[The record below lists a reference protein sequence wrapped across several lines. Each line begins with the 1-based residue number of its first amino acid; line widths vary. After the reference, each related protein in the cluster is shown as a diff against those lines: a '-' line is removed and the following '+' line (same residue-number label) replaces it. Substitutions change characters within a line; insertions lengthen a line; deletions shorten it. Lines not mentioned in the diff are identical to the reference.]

1 MAQIPPAP
9 NKYDRELARL
19 KDDLQRFYPDTDAQN
34 RRIIH
39 QPIQLAQRAV
49 VIANASEDAA
59 WRAFLRAE
67 TLRPNAN
74 ADWVGGWQLGTGA
87 HARTG
92 VWVRVAG
99 ATGSVQE
106 RMVIKEV
113 DCAPATVPREVAV
126 HTRLRSPQSLQ
137 QSRHLV
143 ELISHAPDL
152 RDPAN
157 PRYRLYLEFCP
168 HGDLMD
174 LMVDQYGKG
183 RNRFLFESLVQAARD
198 LETAVPGDVVV
209 HGDLKPENV
218 FLSDPDPNSWR
229 LYPTIKMADFD
240 GSRIT
245 NAADPGNPG
254 AFWGDAMTDGMIMYA
269 SLTLRSPVQP
279 LIHPSRTWGNVLD
292 NRRVYDIDPDNR
304 YTQELKNQIRD
315 CLRYNPAYRPTA
327 QDLLIDFALHRG
339 GERGAWIRPQAGY

>member
-183 RNRFLFESLVQAARD
+183 RNR
-198 LETAVPGDVVV
+198 
-209 HGDLKPENV
+209 
-218 FLSDPDPNSWR
+218 
-229 LYPTIKMADFD
+229 
-240 GSRIT
+240 
-245 NAADPGNPG
+245 
-254 AFWGDAMTDGMIMYA
+254 
-269 SLTLRSPVQP
+269 
-279 LIHPSRTWGNVLD
+279 
-292 NRRVYDIDPDNR
+292 
-304 YTQELKNQIRD
+304 
-315 CLRYNPAYRPTA
+315 
-327 QDLLIDFALHRG
+327 
-339 GERGAWIRPQAGY
+339 